1 LAATVEATTKINLAW
16 SAPADER
23 QRLGRR
29 PRGQRHREQPGVVLS
44 EMSNQ
49 NQQGLYILRRKQVE
63 ARTGLARSTIYQHI
77 KAGTFP
83 RPIPLGARAVGWLE
97 TDVSKWIAER
107 IEMARDNTKPST

>member
-1 LAATVEATTKINLAW
+1 MTSHSITSDEAT
-16 SAPADER
+16 D
-23 QRLGRR
+23 
-29 PRGQRHREQPGVVLS
+29 
-44 EMSNQ
+44 MSNQ

-97 TDVSKWIAER
+97 TDVNNWIAER
-107 IEMARDNTKPST
+107 IAMARDNANRST